1 MNLKISFASAR
12 TVPNNLFIW
21 YVTNTW
27 FVLMVNVASAG
38 LGFLHYCNLNS
49 FRTKLILGFS
59 LFMGLSLPQ
68 YFREYQLSHK
78 AGPVHTHSRWVCLCI
93 HTYIHTCQKSLHL
106 ITIYEFIYNSKVSIS
121 PICFVLLQFNDTIY
135 IIFMSHT
142 TVAALVALILDR
154 SLPHLNDQSR
164 KDNGSELWDKFVSY
178 SKDCRSNEFYK
189 LPFGLNNYF
198 PPL

>member
-27 FVLMVNVASAG
+27 LVLMVNVASAG

-78 AGPVHTHSRWVCLCI
+78 AGPVHTHSRWVYLCI
-93 HTYIHTCQKSLHL
+93 HTYIHVKKVYILSPFMNSFITLKSVSHL
-106 ITIYEFIYNSKVSIS
+106 YVLSCCSLMTQSIS
-121 PICFVLLQFNDTIY
+121 SLCPIRL
-135 IIFMSHT
+135 
-142 TVAALVALILDR
+142 
-154 SLPHLNDQSR
+154 
-164 KDNGSELWDKFVSY
+164 
-178 SKDCRSNEFYK
+178 
-189 LPFGLNNYF
+189 
-198 PPL
+198 

>member
-27 FVLMVNVASAG
+27 LVLMVNVASAG

-93 HTYIHTCQKSLHL
+93 HTYIHTYMSKKFTSYHHL
-106 ITIYEFIYNSKVSIS
+106 
-121 PICFVLLQFNDTIY
+121 
-135 IIFMSHT
+135 
-142 TVAALVALILDR
+142 
-154 SLPHLNDQSR
+154 
-164 KDNGSELWDKFVSY
+164 
-178 SKDCRSNEFYK
+178 
-189 LPFGLNNYF
+189 
-198 PPL
+198 